1 MMVLKS
7 MLIALS
13 CEMLK
18 TSFLVT
24 SDNGYQYF
32 HILVSYVE
40 IKAAIIRNF

>member
-7 MLIALS
+7 MLTALS

-40 IKAAIIRNF
+40 IKAAIIRDF

>member
-7 MLIALS
+7 MLTALS

-24 SDNGYQYF
+24 SENGYQYF
-32 HILVSYVE
+32 HILVSCVE